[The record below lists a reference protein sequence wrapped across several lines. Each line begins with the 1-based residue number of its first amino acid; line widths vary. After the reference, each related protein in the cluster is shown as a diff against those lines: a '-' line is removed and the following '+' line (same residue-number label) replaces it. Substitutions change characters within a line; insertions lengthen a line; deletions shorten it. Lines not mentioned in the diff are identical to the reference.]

1 MNGFVKLDG
10 ESDKTSGAIAVVI
23 LVVMAIEVAIVVVV
37 TALFWGMKR
46 IVGNKDLKPLAQMT
60 GCKQIKCHLKE
71 NRILIEIL

>member
-23 LVVMAIEVAIVVVV
+23 LVVMAVEVAIVVVV
-37 TALFWGMKR
+37 AVLFWEMKR
-46 IVGNKDLKPLAQMT
+46 HVGNKDFNPLAQMT
-60 GCKQIKCHLKE
+60 GCKQIKPHLKE